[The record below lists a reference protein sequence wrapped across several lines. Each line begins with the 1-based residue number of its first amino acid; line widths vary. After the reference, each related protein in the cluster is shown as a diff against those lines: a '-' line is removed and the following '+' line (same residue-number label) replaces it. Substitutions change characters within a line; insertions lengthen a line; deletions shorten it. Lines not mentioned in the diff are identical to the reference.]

1 MSPKPENA
9 PSEVNYPMRLQ
20 KFLARSGVAS
30 RRRSEDLICAGRVQ
44 VNGEVR
50 TDLGCKVDPN
60 ADEVL
65 VDGNAVSIFDG
76 CAYIMLNKPAGYITT
91 MSDPQGRPCVADLVP
106 CKRYPGLYPLG
117 RLDMDTTGLLLFTTD
132 GDMGPALL
140 HPKHHVDKTYRVKVK
155 GRLRERDLTPL
166 RAGGFEL
173 PEGYKCAPASVVI
186 DAAGERFSR
195 ASITIHEGRKRQV
208 KHMFAGIGHPVVG
221 LHRDVFG
228 PLSLGDL
235 PEGEWRDLDAA
246 EVAILKELTG
256 LV

>member
-30 RRRSEDLICAGRVQ
+30 RRRSEDLITAGRVE

-50 TDLGCKVDPN
+50 CDLGCKVDPN
-60 ADEVL
+60 ADEVR
-65 VDGNAVSIFDG
+65 VDGRVVDLFDG

-91 MSDPQGRPCVADLVP
+91 MSDPQGRPCVAELVP
-106 CKRYPGLYPLG
+106 QGQYPGLYPVG

-132 GDMGPALL
+132 GDLGPAML
-140 HPKHHVDKTYRVKVK
+140 HPRHHVDKTYRVKVK
-155 GRLRERDLTPL
+155 GKLRERDLTRL
-166 RAGGFEL
+166 RAGGMEL
-173 PEGYKCAPASVVI
+173 PDGHICAPARVRI
-186 DAAGERFSR
+186 DSAGTSFSR

-208 KHMFAGIGHPVVG
+208 KLMFKGIGHPVVE

-228 PLSLGDL
+228 PLKLGDL
-235 PEGEWRDLDAA
+235 PLGQWRDLTED
-246 EVAILKELTG
+246 EVRAVKELTG
-256 LV
+256 LS

>member
-9 PSEVNYPMRLQ
+9 PSEQNYPMRLQ

-30 RRRSEDLICAGRVQ
+30 RRRSEELISAGRVE
-44 VNGEVR
+44 VNGEIR

-60 ADEVL
+60 ADEVR
-65 VDGNAVSIFDG
+65 VDGRLVSLFDG

-106 CKRYPGLYPLG
+106 VERFPGLYPLG
-117 RLDMDTTGLLLFTTD
+117 RLDQDTTGLLLFTTD

-140 HPKHHVDKTYRVKVK
+140 HPAHHVDKTYRVKVK

-166 RAGGFEL
+166 RAGGKRL
-173 PEGYKCAPASVVI
+173 PEGYVCAPAKVSI
-186 DAAGERFSR
+186 DELGEGWSR

-208 KHMFAGIGHPVVG
+208 KLMFGGIGHPVLE

-228 PLSLGDL
+228 PLQLGDL
-235 PEGEWRDLDAA
+235 PQGQWRELTEDELAA
-246 EVAILKELTG
+246 LRDLTG
-256 LV
+256 LL

>member
-1 MSPKPENA
+1 MSPKPANA

-30 RRRSEDLICAGRVQ
+30 RRRSEDLITAGRVE

-50 TDLGCKVDPN
+50 CDLGCKVDPN
-60 ADEVL
+60 VDEVT
-65 VDGNAVSIFDG
+65 VDGRVVTIFDG

-106 CKRYPGLYPLG
+106 ADRYPGLYPLG

-155 GRLRERDLTPL
+155 GKLRERDLTRL
-166 RAGGFEL
+166 RAGGLKL
-173 PEGYKCAPASVVI
+173 PEGYICAPAKVRI
-186 DAAGERFSR
+186 DAAGSEFSR

-208 KHMFAGIGHPVVG
+208 KLMFSAIGHPVVE
-221 LHRDVFG
+221 LHRDIFG
-228 PLSLGDL
+228 PINLGDL
-235 PEGEWRDLDAA
+235 PQGTWR
-246 EVAILKELTG
+246 ELTEQEIAALKDVSG

>member
-30 RRRSEDLICAGRVQ
+30 RRRSENLISSGRVT

-50 TDLGCKVDPN
+50 QDLGCKVDPSC
-60 ADEVL
+60 DEVA
-65 VDGNAVSIFDG
+65 VDGRIVTIFDG

-91 MSDPQGRPCVADLVP
+91 MSDPHGRPCVADLVP
-106 CKRYPGLYPLG
+106 SSEYPGLYPLG

-155 GRLRERDLTPL
+155 GKLRERDLTRL
-166 RAGGFEL
+166 RAGGIKL
-173 PEGYKCAPASVVI
+173 PEGYICAPAKVHI
-186 DAAGERFSR
+186 DAAGTEFSR

-208 KHMFAGIGHPVVG
+208 KHMFSAIGHPVVE
-221 LHRDVFG
+221 LHRDIFG
-228 PLSLGDL
+228 PIHLGGL
-235 PEGEWRDLDAA
+235 PEGQWRELTAEELAA
-246 EVAILKELTG
+246 LKDVTG

>member
-1 MSPKPENA
+1 MSPKPQNA

-30 RRRSEDLICAGRVQ
+30 RRRSEDLISAGRVE

-50 TDLGCKVDPN
+50 RDLGCKVDPSC
-60 ADEVL
+60 DEVR
-65 VDGNAVSIFDG
+65 VDGRLVELFDG
-76 CAYIMLNKPAGYITT
+76 CVYIMLNKPAGYITT
-91 MSDPQGRPCVADLVP
+91 MSDPHGRPCVADLVP
-106 CKRYPGLYPLG
+106 CDVYPGLYPLG
-117 RLDMDTTGLLLFTTD
+117 RLDMDTTGLLLFSTD

-140 HPKHHVDKTYRVKVK
+140 HPAHHVDKTYRVTVK

-166 RAGGFEL
+166 RAGGLIL
-173 PEGYKCAPASVVI
+173 PEGYSCAAAKVSI
-186 DAAGERFSR
+186 DSAAADSSH

-208 KHMFAGIGHPVVG
+208 KHMFAAIGHPVIE

-235 PEGEWRDLDAA
+235 PQGAWRMLDDQ
-246 EVAILKELTG
+246 EVAVLKELTG

>member
-1 MSPKPENA
+1 MSPKPANA
-9 PSEVNYPMRLQ
+9 PSSVNYPMRLQ

-30 RRRSEDLICAGRVQ
+30 RRRSEDLITAGRVK
-44 VNGEVR
+44 VNGKVR
-50 TDLGCKVDPN
+50 CDLGCKVDP
-60 ADEVL
+60 ACDEVK
-65 VDGNAVSIFDG
+65 VDGKVVTLFDG

-106 CKRYPGLYPLG
+106 VDRYPGLYPLG

-166 RAGGFEL
+166 RAGGLKL
-173 PEGYKCAPASVVI
+173 PEGYECAAARVSI
-186 DAAGERFSR
+186 DTAGTEFSR

-208 KHMFAGIGHPVVG
+208 KHMFSAIGHPVLE
-221 LHRDVFG
+221 LHRDIFG
-228 PLSLGDL
+228 PISLGDL
-235 PEGEWRDLDAA
+235 AEGSWRELTADELAS
-246 EVAILKELTG
+246 LKDVTG

>member
-9 PSEVNYPMRLQ
+9 PSEQNYPMRLQ

-30 RRRSEDLICAGRVQ
+30 RRRSEELISAGRVE

-60 ADEVL
+60 ADEVR
-65 VDGNAVSIFDG
+65 VDGRAVSLFDG

-91 MSDPQGRPCVADLVP
+91 MSDPHGRPCVAELVP
-106 CKRYPGLYPLG
+106 VERFPGLYPLG
-117 RLDMDTTGLLLFTTD
+117 RLDQDTTGLLLFTTD

-140 HPKHHVDKTYRVKVK
+140 HPAHHVDKTYRVKVK

-166 RAGGFEL
+166 RAGGMRL
-173 PEGYKCAPASVVI
+173 PEGYVCAPAKVSI
-186 DAAGERFSR
+186 DELGEGWSR
-195 ASITIHEGRKRQV
+195 VSITIHEGRKRQV
-208 KHMFAGIGHPVVG
+208 KLMFGGIGHPVLE

-228 PLSLGDL
+228 PLQLGDL
-235 PEGEWRDLDAA
+235 PQGQWRELTEDELAA
-246 EVAILKELTG
+246 LRDLTG
-256 LV
+256 LL

>member
-1 MSPKPENA
+1 MPKPQNA
-9 PSEVNYPMRLQ
+9 PSEQNYPMRLQ

-30 RRRSEDLICAGRVQ
+30 RRRSEDLISAGRVQ
-44 VNGEVR
+44 VNGELR
-50 TDLGCKVDPN
+50 QDLGCKVDPN
-60 ADEVL
+60 ADEVR
-65 VDGNAVSIFDG
+65 VDGRVVSLFDG
-76 CAYIMLNKPAGYITT
+76 CAYLMLNKPAGYITT

-106 CKRYPGLYPLG
+106 CEQYPGLYPLG

-140 HPKHHVDKTYRVKVK
+140 HPKHHVDKIYRVKVK

-173 PEGYKCAPASVVI
+173 PEGYKCAPASVRI
-186 DAAGERFSR
+186 EQAQERFSR

-208 KHMFAGIGHPVVG
+208 KYMFAGIGHPVVE

-235 PEGEWRDLDAA
+235 AQGAWRLLTAEEIAALKDA
-246 EVAILKELTG
+246 IG

>member
-1 MSPKPENA
+1 MSPKPQNA

-30 RRRSEDLICAGRVQ
+30 RRRSEDLITAGRVQ
-44 VNGEVR
+44 VNSEVR
-50 TDLGCKVDPN
+50 CDLGCKVDPSC
-60 ADEVL
+60 DEVR
-65 VDGNAVSIFDG
+65 VDGKVVTLFDG

-91 MSDPQGRPCVADLVP
+91 MSDPHGRPCVADLVP
-106 CKRYPGLYPLG
+106 VADYPGLYPLG

-140 HPKHHVDKTYRVKVK
+140 HPAHHVDKTYRVKVK
-155 GRLRERDLTPL
+155 GKLRERDLTPL
-166 RAGGFEL
+166 RAGGLVL
-173 PEGYKCAPASVVI
+173 PEGYACAAAKVSI
-186 DAAGERFSR
+186 DSAAADFSS

-208 KHMFAGIGHPVVG
+208 KHMFAAIGHPVVE

-235 PEGEWRDLDAA
+235 PQGEWRDLTTEEIDA
-246 EVAILKELTG
+246 LKATTG